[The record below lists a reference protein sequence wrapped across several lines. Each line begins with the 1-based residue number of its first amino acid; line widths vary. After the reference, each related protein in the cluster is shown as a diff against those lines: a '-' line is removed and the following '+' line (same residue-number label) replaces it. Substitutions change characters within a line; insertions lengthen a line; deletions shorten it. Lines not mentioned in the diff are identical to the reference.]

1 MRISDW
7 SSDVCSSDLV
17 DESYSLHSIYDV
29 PSWRRPA
36 DPVRAVRDRLYQD
49 LLHEGHGLD
58 IDIHVETGDP
68 VEIIFRA
75 AARAKCDLIITGVA
89 RDETLGRLILGS
101 TGNHLE
107 RKKTFPLLTVRDRP
121 FRPYERLL
129 VSPTFPPT

>member
-1 MRISDW
+1 MIRRPPSFTLTATLFPYTSPFRSSSKPPHSICLATDLSHGCDRALDRAVQLAQQW
-7 SSDVCSSDLV
+7 SAKLLVVHAVEKEV

-68 VEIIFRA
+68 FEIIFRE
-75 AARAKCDLIITGVA
+75 AAR
-89 RDETLGRLILGS
+89 ELGS
-101 TGNHLE
+101 AT
-107 RKKTFPLLTVRDRP
+107 
-121 FRPYERLL
+121 
-129 VSPTFPPT
+129 